1 MRCSIDSLLI
11 AVRRAVAAAGC
22 VAFVTTGNATFAEP
36 EAGAV
41 TARGLEQT
49 ADDAIAKLVDFL
61 QHPEGGPEGA
71 AEGGAEGGARSPH
84 HAPQPNQGV
93 QAGPPAGWGWGGP
106 LVPGQG
112 GAIVLPPKV
121 SVFSFGVE
129 VGADGKVKQGS
140 GGPAGFTLDSIEG
153 LEGII
158 ARHVQSMQGPSQPQ
172 PQPLQP
178 VQQPQPP
185 QGPHHPGQPH
195 HPQPNQYGQPQ
206 FQAPLPPHVPTP
218 FPPPAMAPVPFD
230 AHAHVTQQLDQI
242 LGKLDRLEARLGG
255 PSPQGQPPFAPLPHG
270 GPRQSGPQ
278 RGGPGPQFHGRMVPP
293 GQHQP
298 GSGPGGPN
306 PDELNRRFEEHA
318 RDLHRHVEEMARG
331 LGEKLKGAAG
341 GGEELRQMLEKLAKT
356 HEQLQDRFQ
365 DIRRRFAE
373 QQERIERLE
382 QEVRRLHEAHGVGRA
397 EGEKRDRKHEEKGA
411 KQRDGEKG
419 NEGDRKR
426 DETGAKR
433 RDAEKQGAA
442 PGATQTPNVSYEGEE
457 SASL

>member
-11 AVRRAVAAAGC
+11 AVRQAVAAAGC
-22 VAFVTTGNATFAEP
+22 AAFVIAGNATSAEPEFVITGNATFAEP

-61 QHPEGGPEGA
+61 QHPEGGN
-71 AEGGAEGGARSPH
+71 EGGASSPRP
-84 HAPQPNQGV
+84 APQPNQGV
-93 QAGPPAGWGWGGP
+93 QAGPPGGWEGP
-106 LVPGQG
+106 LAPGQG

-121 SVFSFGVE
+121 AVFSFDVE

-140 GGPAGFTLDSIEG
+140 GGPAGFNLDSIEG

-158 ARHVQSMQGPSQPQ
+158 ARHVQSMQGP
-172 PQPLQP
+172 
-178 VQQPQPP
+178 PQPP

-195 HPQPNQYGQPQ
+195 PQ

-218 FPPPAMAPVPFD
+218 FPAPAMAPVPFD
-230 AHAHVTQQLDQI
+230 VQNIRAHAHVTEQLDQI

-255 PSPQGQPPFAPLPHG
+255 PSPHGQPPFAPLPHG
-270 GPRQSGPQ
+270 GPNPWGPQ
-278 RGGPGPQFHGRMVPP
+278 RGGPGPQFHGRMMPP
-293 GQHQP
+293 GHQAQP
-298 GSGPGGPN
+298 HGGMPQ
-306 PDELNRRFEEHA
+306 DDLNRRFEEHA

-341 GGEELRQMLEKLAKT
+341 GGEELRHMHEKLAKT

-382 QEVRRLHEAHGVGRA
+382 QEVRRLHEAHGVGHA
-397 EGEKRDRKHEEKGA
+397 DGEKRDRKREEKGA
-411 KQRDGEKG
+411 KR
-419 NEGDRKR
+419 R
-426 DETGAKR
+426 DE
-433 RDAEKQGAA
+433 EKQGSVPGGNA
-442 PGATQTPNVSYEGEE
+442 PPNVSYEGEE
-457 SASL
+457 SESL

>member
-11 AVRRAVAAAGC
+11 AVRQAVAAAGC
-22 VAFVTTGNATFAEP
+22 AAAVITGNATSAEP

-61 QHPEGGPEGA
+61 QHPEGGN
-71 AEGGAEGGARSPH
+71 EGGASSPRP
-84 HAPQPNQGV
+84 APQPNQGV
-93 QAGPPAGWGWGGP
+93 QAGPPGGWEGP
-106 LVPGQG
+106 LAPGQG

-140 GGPAGFTLDSIEG
+140 GGPAGFNLDSIEG

-158 ARHVQSMQGPSQPQ
+158 ARHVQSMQGPPQQQ
-172 PQPLQP
+172 PQPL
-178 VQQPQPP
+178 QQPQPP

-195 HPQPNQYGQPQ
+195 HPQPHHPQPDQYGQPQ

-218 FPPPAMAPVPFD
+218 FPAPAMAPVPFD

-242 LGKLDRLEARLGG
+242 LGKLDRLEGRLGG
-255 PSPQGQPPFAPLPHG
+255 PSPQGQPPMGPG

-278 RGGPGPQFHGRMVPP
+278 FHGRMMPP
-293 GQHQP
+293 GHQAQP
-298 GSGPGGPN
+298 HGGMPQ
-306 PDELNRRFEEHA
+306 DDLNRRFEEHA

-341 GGEELRQMLEKLAKT
+341 GGEELRHMHEKLAKT

-382 QEVRRLHEAHGVGRA
+382 QEVRRLHEAHGVGHA
-397 EGEKRDRKHEEKGA
+397 EGEKRDRKREEKGA
-411 KQRDGEKG
+411 KRRDGEK
-419 NEGDRKR
+419 
-426 DETGAKR
+426 
-433 RDAEKQGAA
+433 QGAV
-442 PGATQTPNVSYEGEE
+442 PGANATPNVSYEGEE
-457 SASL
+457 SESL

>member
-41 TARGLEQT
+41 TARGLERT

-61 QHPEGGPEGA
+61 QHPEGGPGGGDEGRD
-71 AEGGAEGGARSPH
+71 EGGDEGRAGSPH
-84 HAPQPNQGV
+84 HAPQPNQGE
-93 QAGPPAGWGWGGP
+93 QAGPPGGWGGP

-121 SVFSFGVE
+121 AVFSFDVE

-158 ARHVQSMQGPSQPQ
+158 ARHVQSMQGPPPPQ
-172 PQPLQP
+172 PQP
-178 VQQPQPP
+178 PQPPQGPQGP

-195 HPQPNQYGQPQ
+195 PQ
-206 FQAPLPPHVPTP
+206 FQAPLPPNFQGQ

-270 GPRQSGPQ
+270 GPRQSSPQ

-298 GSGPGGPN
+298 GPGPGGPN

-341 GGEELRQMLEKLAKT
+341 GGEELRQMHEKLVKT

-382 QEVRRLHEAHGVGRA
+382 QEVRRLHEAHGAGRA
-397 EGEKRDRKHEEKGA
+397 EGEKRDRKHEEKSS
-411 KQRDGEKG
+411 KQSDDEKGEKG
-419 NEGDRKR
+419 DRKH
-426 DETGAKR
+426 EEKGAKR
-433 RDAEKQGAA
+433 RNEEKQGAT
-442 PGATQTPNVSYEGEE
+442 PGANATPNVSYEGEE

>member
-11 AVRRAVAAAGC
+11 AVRQAVAAAGC
-22 VAFVTTGNATFAEP
+22 AAAVITGNATSAEP

-61 QHPEGGPEGA
+61 QHPEGGPGGGGQ
-71 AEGGAEGGARSPH
+71 GGAEGGGQGGAGSPH
-84 HAPQPNQGV
+84 PAPQPNQGV
-93 QAGPPAGWGWGGP
+93 QAGPPAGWGGP
-106 LVPGQG
+106 LAPGQG

-121 SVFSFGVE
+121 AVFSFDVE

-140 GGPAGFTLDSIEG
+140 GGPAGFNLDSIEG

-158 ARHVQSMQGPSQPQ
+158 ARHVQSMQGPPQQQ
-172 PQPLQP
+172 PQPL
-178 VQQPQPP
+178 QQPQPP

-218 FPPPAMAPVPFD
+218 FPAPAMAPVPVD
-230 AHAHVTQQLDQI
+230 VQHIRAHAHVAEQLDQI

-255 PSPQGQPPFAPLPHG
+255 PSPQGQPPMGPG
-270 GPRQSGPQ
+270 GPRQS
-278 RGGPGPQFHGRMVPP
+278 GPQFHGRMVPP
-293 GQHQP
+293 AHQAQP
-298 GSGPGGPN
+298 HGGMPQ
-306 PDELNRRFEEHA
+306 DDLNRRFEEHA

-331 LGEKLKGAAG
+331 LGEKLKGAG
-341 GGEELRQMLEKLAKT
+341 GGEELRHMHEKLVKT

-373 QQERIERLE
+373 QQERIDRLE
-382 QEVRRLHEAHGVGRA
+382 QEVRRLHEAHGVGHA
-397 EGEKRDRKHEEKGA
+397 DGEKRDQKREEKGA
-411 KQRDGEKG
+411 KR
-419 NEGDRKR
+419 R
-426 DETGAKR
+426 DE
-433 RDAEKQGAA
+433 EKQGAV
-442 PGATQTPNVSYEGEE
+442 PGGNETPNVSYEGEE
-457 SASL
+457 SESL

>member
-22 VAFVTTGNATFAEP
+22 SAFVIAGNATSAEP

-61 QHPEGGPEGA
+61 QHPEGGPGGGDEGRT
-71 AEGGAEGGARSPH
+71 RSPRR
-84 HAPQPNQGV
+84 AAQPNQGE
-93 QAGPPAGWGWGGP
+93 QAGAPGGWEGP
-106 LVPGQG
+106 LAPGQG

-121 SVFSFGVE
+121 SVFSFDVE
-129 VGADGKVKQGS
+129 VGADGKVKQGP

-158 ARHVQSMQGPSQPQ
+158 ARHVQSMQGPPQQQ
-172 PQPLQP
+172 PQPLQ
-178 VQQPQPP
+178 QPQGP

-195 HPQPNQYGQPQ
+195 HPQPNPYGQPHPQ
-206 FQAPLPPHVPTP
+206 FQAPLPPQVPTP
-218 FPPPAMAPVPFD
+218 FPAPAMAPVPFD
-230 AHAHVTQQLDQI
+230 AHAHVTKQLDQI

-270 GPRQSGPQ
+270 GLHQSGPQ
-278 RGGPGPQFHGRMVPP
+278 RGGPGPRFHGRMVPP

-298 GSGPGGPN
+298 GPGPGGPN

-341 GGEELRQMLEKLAKT
+341 GGEELRHMHEKLAKT

-382 QEVRRLHEAHGVGRA
+382 QEVRRLHEAHGVGHA
-397 EGEKRDRKHEEKGA
+397 EGEGRERKREEKA
-411 KQRDGEKG
+411 KRRDGEK
-419 NEGDRKR
+419 
-426 DETGAKR
+426 
-433 RDAEKQGAA
+433 QGAV
-442 PGATQTPNVSYEGEE
+442 PGANATPHVSYEGEE
-457 SASL
+457 SESL

>member
-11 AVRRAVAAAGC
+11 AVRRAVTAAGC
-22 VAFVTTGNATFAEP
+22 AAFVIAGNATSAEP

-41 TARGLEQT
+41 TARGLERT

-61 QHPEGGPEGA
+61 QHPEGGDQGGDQ
-71 AEGGAEGGARSPH
+71 GGASSPH

-93 QAGPPAGWGWGGP
+93 QAGPPEGWGGP
-106 LVPGQG
+106 LAPGQG

-121 SVFSFGVE
+121 AVFSFDVE

-140 GGPAGFTLDSIEG
+140 GGPAGFNLDSIEG

-158 ARHVQSMQGPSQPQ
+158 ARHVQSMQGPPQ
-172 PQPLQP
+172 P
-178 VQQPQPP
+178 PQPP

-195 HPQPNQYGQPQ
+195 PQ

-218 FPPPAMAPVPFD
+218 FPAPAMAPAPFD

-255 PSPQGQPPFAPLPHG
+255 PSPHGQLPFAPLPHG
-270 GPRQSGPQ
+270 GPNPWGPQ

-293 GQHQP
+293 GHQAQP
-298 GSGPGGPN
+298 YGGMPQ
-306 PDELNRRFEEHA
+306 DDLNRRFEEHA
-318 RDLHRHVEEMARG
+318 RDLQRHVEEMARG
-331 LGEKLKGAAG
+331 LGEKLKSAAG
-341 GGEELRQMLEKLAKT
+341 GGEELRHMHEKLAKT

-382 QEVRRLHEAHGVGRA
+382 QEVRRLHEAHGVGHA
-397 EGEKRDRKHEEKGA
+397 DGEKRDRKREEKGA
-411 KQRDGEKG
+411 KR
-419 NEGDRKR
+419 R
-426 DETGAKR
+426 DE
-433 RDAEKQGAA
+433 EKQGAV
-442 PGATQTPNVSYEGEE
+442 PGGNATPRVSYEGEE

>member
-41 TARGLEQT
+41 TARGLERT

-61 QHPEGGPEGA
+61 QHPEGGP
-71 AEGGAEGGARSPH
+71 GGADEGRARSPH
-84 HAPQPNQGV
+84 HAPQPNQGE
-93 QAGPPAGWGWGGP
+93 QAGTPGGWGGP

-121 SVFSFGVE
+121 AVFSFDFE
-129 VGADGKVKQGS
+129 VGADGKVNQGS

-158 ARHVQSMQGPSQPQ
+158 ARHVQSMQGPPPPQ
-172 PQPLQP
+172 PQP
-178 VQQPQPP
+178 PQPPQGP

-195 HPQPNQYGQPQ
+195 PQ
-206 FQAPLPPHVPTP
+206 FQAPLPPNLQGQ

-255 PSPQGQPPFAPLPHG
+255 PAPQGQPPMGPLPHG
-270 GPRQSGPQ
+270 GPRQSGAEH
-278 RGGPGPQFHGRMVPP
+278 GGPGPQFHGRMVPP
-293 GQHQP
+293 GHQAP
-298 GSGPGGPN
+298 PLGGMPQ
-306 PDELNRRFEEHA
+306 DDLNRRFEEHA

-341 GGEELRQMLEKLAKT
+341 GGEELRQMHEKLAKT

-382 QEVRRLHEAHGVGRA
+382 QEVRRLHEAHGVDRA

-411 KQRDGEKG
+411 KQRDGEK
-419 NEGDRKR
+419 EKKGDRKR
-426 DETGAKR
+426 DENGAKR
-433 RDAEKQGAA
+433 NNDEQQGAA
-442 PGATQTPNVSYEGEE
+442 PGANATPNVSYEGEE
-457 SASL
+457 SESL

>member
-11 AVRRAVAAAGC
+11 AVRQAVAAAGC
-22 VAFVTTGNATFAEP
+22 AAAVITGNATSAEP

-61 QHPEGGPEGA
+61 QHPEGGPGGGDQ
-71 AEGGAEGGARSPH
+71 GGAGSPH
-84 HAPQPNQGV
+84 PAPQPNQGV
-93 QAGPPAGWGWGGP
+93 QAGPPAGWGGP
-106 LVPGQG
+106 LAPGQG

-121 SVFSFGVE
+121 AVFSFDVE

-140 GGPAGFTLDSIEG
+140 GGPAGFNLDSIEG

-172 PQPLQP
+172 PQP
-178 VQQPQPP
+178 PQGP

-218 FPPPAMAPVPFD
+218 FPAPAMAPVPVD
-230 AHAHVTQQLDQI
+230 VQNIRAHAHVTQQLDQI
-242 LGKLDRLEARLGG
+242 LGKLDRLETRLGG
-255 PSPQGQPPFAPLPHG
+255 PSSHGQPPLAPLPHG
-270 GPRQSGPQ
+270 GPNPWGPQ

-293 GQHQP
+293 AHQAQP
-298 GSGPGGPN
+298 HGGMPQ
-306 PDELNRRFEEHA
+306 DDLNRRFEEHA

-331 LGEKLKGAAG
+331 LGEKLKGAG
-341 GGEELRQMLEKLAKT
+341 GGEELRHMHEKLVKT

-382 QEVRRLHEAHGVGRA
+382 QEVRRLHEAHGVGHA
-397 EGEKRDRKHEEKGA
+397 DGEKRDRKREEKGA
-411 KQRDGEKG
+411 KR
-419 NEGDRKR
+419 R
-426 DETGAKR
+426 DE
-433 RDAEKQGAA
+433 EKQGAV
-442 PGATQTPNVSYEGEE
+442 PGGNETPNVSYEGEE
-457 SASL
+457 SESL

>member
-1 MRCSIDSLLI
+1 MRYSIESLLI

-22 VAFVTTGNATFAEP
+22 AAFVIAGNAMSAEP

-41 TARGLEQT
+41 TARGADQP

-61 QHPEGGPEGA
+61 QHPEGGDEGRA
-71 AEGGAEGGARSPH
+71 GSSH
-84 HAPQPNQGV
+84 HAPQPNQGE
-93 QAGPPAGWGWGGP
+93 QAGPPGGWGGP
-106 LVPGQG
+106 LAPGQG

-121 SVFSFGVE
+121 AVFSFDVE
-129 VGADGKVKQGS
+129 VGADGKMKQGS

-158 ARHVQSMQGPSQPQ
+158 ARHVQSMQGPPQPPQ
-172 PQPLQP
+172 PQP
-178 VQQPQPP
+178 PQGP

-195 HPQPNQYGQPQ
+195 PQ
-206 FQAPLPPHVPTP
+206 FQAPLPPNLQGQ
-218 FPPPAMAPVPFD
+218 FPAPAMAPVPFD

-255 PSPQGQPPFAPLPHG
+255 PAPQGQPPFAPLPHG
-270 GPRQSGPQ
+270 GPQQPGPQ

-293 GQHQP
+293 GQHQHGP
-298 GSGPGGPN
+298 GPGGPN

-318 RDLHRHVEEMARG
+318 RDLHRHVEEMGRG

-341 GGEELRQMLEKLAKT
+341 GGEELRQMHEKLAKT

-382 QEVRRLHEAHGVGRA
+382 QEVRRLHEAHGAGRA
-397 EGEKRDRKHEEKGA
+397 EGEGHDRKREEKTKQRDEEKGKKGERKRDEKGA
-411 KQRDGEKG
+411 KQS
-419 NEGDRKR
+419 N
-426 DETGAKR
+426 DEQ
-433 RDAEKQGAA
+433 QGAA
-442 PGATQTPNVSYEGEE
+442 PGANATPNVSYAGEE
-457 SASL
+457 NASL